1 MSTVPFYIQLLNWNL
16 FEGSMQYFPPHLNF
30 ERLSEKLIPDKDFSG
45 KIITDFG
52 GNWTQDPELQ
62 DQHSNHWAT
71 QVVKDGRAFCN
82 TWTMS
87 GTAWFLKRVNA
98 CIQLVHY
105 LNLPHLNWNG
115 LFPFTKKML
124 ERVGIEPWSS
134 ALLSDALPTE
144 LSGTLIQEWTNEAAL
159 NKKGMYNIC
168 AERKLNRD
176 RNNRIIM
183 LPWAVISK
191 DWQKW
196 MICRAFI

>member
-71 QVVKDGRAFCN
+71 QVVEDEREFCN
-82 TWTMS
+82 TWKMS

-115 LFPFTKKML
+115 LFPFTKKNVGKGGHWTL
-124 ERVGIEPWSS
+124 VYSFAVRRSTNWAIWNSHTRVNWWSCFK
-134 ALLSDALPTE
+134 
-144 LSGTLIQEWTNEAAL
+144 Q
-159 NKKGMYNIC
+159 K
-168 AERKLNRD
+168 RD
-176 RNNRIIM
+176 VQY
-183 LPWAVISK
+183 L
-191 DWQKW
+191 
-196 MICRAFI
+196 CREEIK

>member
-1 MSTVPFYIQLLNWNL
+1 MGIELRTLNCKTSTLTTELARLLKM
-16 FEGSMQYFPPHLNF
+16 EEQ
-30 ERLSEKLIPDKDFSG
+30 
-45 KIITDFG
+45 
-52 GNWTQDPELQ
+52 
-62 DQHSNHWAT
+62 
-71 QVVKDGRAFCN
+71 FCN

-115 LFPFTKKML
+115 LFPFTEKKML

-176 RNNRIIM
+176 RNDRSLM
-183 LPWAVISK
+183 LPWAVIIK

-196 MICRAFI
+196 SNSKGF